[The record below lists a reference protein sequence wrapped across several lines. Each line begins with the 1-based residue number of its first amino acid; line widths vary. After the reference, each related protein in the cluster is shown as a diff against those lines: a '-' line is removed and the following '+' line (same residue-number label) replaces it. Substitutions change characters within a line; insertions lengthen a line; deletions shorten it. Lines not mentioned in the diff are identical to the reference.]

1 MSGIVINSE
10 MDWDM
15 HITKLCNNAKRIS
28 SWILNVFR
36 NRSKQVM
43 LSLYS
48 SLVRSRL
55 EYCCQVWDPYK
66 VKHINALEQI
76 QKIFTRKIDFVKD
89 FDYWT
94 RLKKLGIMSLQR
106 RRERFLIV
114 MVWKIK
120 NNNTPNDINL
130 QFVTNTRNS
139 ITKAVLPPLPKTR
152 GKILSTYEN
161 SFVIK
166 ALKLWNKLPL
176 TLTEITN
183 LKSFTTKLDKYLV
196 LYPDEPPVKGYFHKT
211 NNSLLE
217 YKTVPLP

>member
-76 QKIFTRKIDFVKD
+76 QKIFTRKIDFMKD

-106 RRERFLIV
+106 RVVFNYHSV
-114 MVWKIK
+114 
-120 NNNTPNDINL
+120 
-130 QFVTNTRNS
+130 
-139 ITKAVLPPLPKTR
+139 
-152 GKILSTYEN
+152 EN
-161 SFVIK
+161 K
-166 ALKLWNKLPL
+166 K
-176 TLTEITN
+176 
-183 LKSFTTKLDKYLV
+183 
-196 LYPDEPPVKGYFHKT
+196 
-211 NNSLLE
+211 
-217 YKTVPLP
+217 